1 MGMNGSSFDRLFTHH
16 PRALGMSWLSHGVG
30 AVKIGGTMIAS
41 GAACLV
47 HALVPGLF
55 TETAGRTVSRLHD
68 HMQKRRAGA
77 ANPETWPDYE
87 I

>member
-1 MGMNGSSFDRLFTHH
+1 MAGRVGNFFTAH
-16 PRALGMSWLSHGVG
+16 PRSLGMSWWGHGVG
-30 AVKIGGTMIAS
+30 ALKIGGSMIAS

-47 HALVPGLF
+47 HAVVPGLF
-55 TETAGRTVSRLHD
+55 TETAGRTVVRLHG
-68 HMQKRRAGA
+68 HMQERRAGA